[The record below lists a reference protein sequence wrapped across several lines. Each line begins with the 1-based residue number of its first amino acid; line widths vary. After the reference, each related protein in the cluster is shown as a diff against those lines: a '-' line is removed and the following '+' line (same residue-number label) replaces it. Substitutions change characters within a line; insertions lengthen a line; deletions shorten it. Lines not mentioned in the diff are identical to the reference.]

1 MKSIAFLVP
10 STSKNRDW
18 KNLND
23 TYLYQHLLPSI
34 NSLSKNFSIKVFIGI
49 DDDDELY
56 TNLNYLPT
64 FYPPLLSASHNI
76 THNKIHYALEWIK
89 MKDMKGKPTS
99 IWNSL
104 ATEAIKQDYDY
115 LMILGDDIVCDK
127 RNEWLGIFLKNLK
140 KNNNIGFSAGWSNND
155 DIPTQFLIH
164 KTHIDIF
171 GFVYPPTIKNWGCD
185 DWMAQ
190 LYGQKYGYWNKEYKL
205 LNVGGEPRY
214 DVEFP
219 KQYILKLVKRHKNI
233 LHKYIDNANLQRK
246 V

>member
-76 THNKIHYALEWIK
+76 THNKVSYALEWIK

-104 ATEAIKQDYDY
+104 AIEAIEQEYDY
-115 LMILGDDIVCDK
+115 LMVLGDDIVCDK
-127 RNEWLGIFLKNLK
+127 KNEWLGIFLKNLK

-171 GFVYPPTIKNWGCD
+171 GFIYPPQIYN
-185 DWMAQ
+185 
-190 LYGQKYGYWNKEYKL
+190 
-205 LNVGGEPRY
+205 
-214 DVEFP
+214 
-219 KQYILKLVKRHKNI
+219 
-233 LHKYIDNANLQRK
+233 
-246 V
+246 

>member
-76 THNKIHYALEWIK
+76 THNKIHYSLEWIK

-104 ATEAIKQDYDY
+104 ATEAIEQDYDY

-127 RNEWLGIFLKNLK
+127 KNEWLGIFLKNLK

-171 GFVYPPTIKNWGCD
+171 GFIYPPQIYNYFCD
-185 DWMAQ
+185 DFLVE
-190 LYGQKYGYWNKEYKL
+190 LYGKKYGYWNKEYKL

-214 DVEFP
+214 IPSDHR
-219 KQYILKLVKRHKNI
+219 QLCTMLVKRHKKVLNRY
-233 LHKYIDNANLQRK
+233 LDKHKLR
-246 V
+246 